1 MDNNAI
7 KKVATII
14 SASWI
19 YTADS
24 EDRLLKDY
32 SVVVDANRII
42 DLLPTE
48 KVFESY
54 EASEVYSL
62 SDHIIIPGLI
72 NTHTHSAMSLFKGYA
87 DDLRLKSWLNE
98 YIWPAEKQH
107 VDSKFVKDG
116 SMIAI
121 AEMLKGGITTF
132 NDMYF
137 FPQST
142 AEAVSETGIRSNIG
156 LVVLEFSTN
165 YANDPGDYLSK
176 GFEFM
181 DSCRENS
188 LITTSIAPHA
198 PYSVSDKTFELIG
211 TYAEQ
216 LGLSIHTHLQETQS
230 EVQESIK
237 KFGVTPTQ
245 RLSSL
250 NILGPNLLAAHCVH
264 LSEQDLDLLALNNVY
279 ISHNPSS
286 NLKLGS
292 GLADLSSMIK
302 RGVSVSLGTDSS
314 ASNNRLD
321 IFEEM
326 RLASL
331 LVKGKS
337 GNPEHLPAVE
347 VLRMVTIEAANALG
361 LESDIG
367 SIEINKKADMV
378 AINLDSIDLLPSYD
392 PLATVIYSAGRS
404 DVNYVWVDGNV
415 KLKENELVNIDTDK
429 LKFLAKS
436 WQTKIQKI

>member
-1 MDNNAI
+1 
-7 KKVATII
+7 
-14 SASWI
+14 
-19 YTADS
+19 
-24 EDRLLKDY
+24 
-32 SVVVDANRII
+32 
-42 DLLPTE
+42 
-48 KVFESY
+48 
-54 EASEVYSL
+54 
-62 SDHIIIPGLI
+62 
-72 NTHTHSAMSLFKGYA
+72 
-87 DDLRLKSWLNE
+87 
-98 YIWPAEKQH
+98 
-107 VDSKFVKDG
+107 
-116 SMIAI
+116 MIAI

-347 VLRMVTIEAANALG
+347 VLRMVTIEAAKALG

-378 AINLDSIDLLPSYD
+378 SINLDSIDLLPSYD

>member
-1 MDNNAI
+1 LNNIDKI
-7 KKVATII
+7 KVSTII

-19 YTADS
+19 YTANS
-24 EDRLLKDY
+24 ENSLLKDY
-32 SVVVDANRII
+32 SVVIIANKII
-42 DLLPTE
+42 DLISTE
-48 KVFESY
+48 KVFENY
-54 EASEVYSL
+54 EADEVYSL
-62 SDHIIIPGLI
+62 SDHVLIPGLI

-87 DDLRLKSWLNE
+87 DDLKLKSWLNN
-98 YIWPAEKQH
+98 YIWPAEKH
-107 VDSKFVKDG
+107 YVDAKFVKDG
-116 SMIAI
+116 SMIAM
-121 AEMLKGGITTF
+121 AEMLKGGTTTF

-137 FPQST
+137 FPEST
-142 AEAVSETGIRSNIG
+142 AEAVSELGIRSNIG
-156 LVVLEFSTN
+156 LVVLDFPTN
-165 YANDPGDYLSK
+165 YANDPRDYLSK
-176 GFEFM
+176 GFEFR
-181 DSCRENS
+181 DSCRGNS

-198 PYSVSDKTFELIG
+198 PYSVSDEIFELIG

-230 EVQESIK
+230 EVEESIQN
-237 KFGVTPTQ
+237 FGATPIQ

-264 LSEQDLDLLALNNVY
+264 VSEQDLDLLALNNVH

-292 GLADLSSMIK
+292 GVADLPSMIK
-302 RGVSVSLGTDSS
+302 KGISVSLGTDSS

-331 LVKGKS
+331 LAKGKS
-337 GNPEHLPAVE
+337 GNPELLPAME
-347 VLRMVTIEAANALG
+347 VLRMATIEAAKALG
-361 LESDIG
+361 LESVIG
-367 SIEINKKADMV
+367 SIEIHKKADIV

-404 DVNYVWVDGNV
+404 DINYVWVDGSI
-415 KLKENELVNIDTDK
+415 KLKENELVNVDSDK
-429 LKFLAKS
+429 LIFLAKS

>member
-1 MDNNAI
+1 M

-19 YTADS
+19 YTANSQDS
-24 EDRLLKDY
+24 LLKEY
-32 SVVVDANRII
+32 SVVIDANKII
-42 DLLPTE
+42 DLVSTE

-54 EASEVYSL
+54 EASEVFSL
-62 SDHIIIPGLI
+62 SDHILIPGLI
-72 NTHTHSAMSLFKGYA
+72 NTHSHSAMSLFKGYA
-87 DDLRLKSWLNE
+87 DDLKLKCWLND
-98 YIWPAEKQH
+98 YIWPAEKKH
-107 VDSKFVKDG
+107 VSNKFVKDG

-137 FPQST
+137 FPEST
-142 AEAVSETGIRSNIG
+142 AEAVSEMGIRSNIG

-176 GFEFM
+176 GFDFR

-198 PYSVSDKTFELIG
+198 PYSVSDKTFEIIG

-216 LGLSIHTHLQETQS
+216 LNLSIHTHLQETQS
-230 EVQESIK
+230 EIEESIQ
-237 KFGVTPTQ
+237 KFGVTPIQ
-245 RLSSL
+245 RLGGL
-250 NILGPNLLAAHCVH
+250 NILGPNLLAAHCVF
-264 LSEQDLDLLALNNVY
+264 LSEQDLDLLALNNVC

-292 GLADLSSMIK
+292 GIADLTSMIEK
-302 RGVSVSLGTDSS
+302 GIGVSLGTDSS

-321 IFEEM
+321 ILGEM

-331 LVKGKS
+331 MAKGKS
-337 GNPEHLPAVE
+337 GNPEILTPVE
-347 VLRMVTIEAANALG
+347 VLRMATIEGAKALG
-361 LESDIG
+361 LESVTG
-367 SIEINKKADMV
+367 SIEKNKKADIV
-378 AINLDSIDLLPSYD
+378 AINLDSLDLLPCYD
-392 PLATVIYSAGRS
+392 PLSSLIYSAGRS
-404 DVNYVWVDGNV
+404 DINYVWVDGNI
-415 KLKENELVNIDTDK
+415 KLKENELVNIDIDK

-436 WQTKIQKI
+436 WQTKIQKT